1 MSIQNC
7 DLFRGQ
13 YLPVKR
19 ELLISILR
27 KLFFLLC
34 LTLGNKSLIQC
45 GFESLCNLISAF
57 FVFLT
62 R

>member
-19 ELLISILR
+19 EIEYQFSESY
-27 KLFFLLC
+27 FFY
-34 LTLGNKSLIQC
+34 
-45 GFESLCNLISAF
+45 SA
-57 FVFLT
+57 
-62 R
+62 